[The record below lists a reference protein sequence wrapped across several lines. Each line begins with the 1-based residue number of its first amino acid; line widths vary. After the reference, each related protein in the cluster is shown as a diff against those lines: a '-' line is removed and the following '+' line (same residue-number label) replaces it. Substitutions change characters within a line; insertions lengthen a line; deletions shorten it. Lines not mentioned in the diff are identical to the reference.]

1 MLGECC
7 ESTIIKGIHCYS
19 FRNAFPYENMEMFE
33 KRVLTEYCRTI
44 SYPVPEKISFFISY
58 PKSLFSCRS
67 SATLKDGIRKH

>member
-44 SYPVPEKISFFISY
+44 SYPVPEKISFLFRIQ
-58 PKSLFSCRS
+58 SLCFHVG
-67 SATLKDGIRKH
+67 LQLL